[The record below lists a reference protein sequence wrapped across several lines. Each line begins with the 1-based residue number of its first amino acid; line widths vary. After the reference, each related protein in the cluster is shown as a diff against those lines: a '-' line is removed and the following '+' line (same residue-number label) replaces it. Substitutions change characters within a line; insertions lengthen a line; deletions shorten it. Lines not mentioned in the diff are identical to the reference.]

1 MARDP
6 RNTTR
11 NVSPMVA
18 WGVIGVLLALVV
30 GLLATYALRPGRSP
44 AEDAQ
49 TAAAIGNMDEAQS
62 EADARRDE
70 KRSAAA
76 LLN

>member
-6 RNTTR
+6 YKTKHGN
-11 NVSPMVA
+11 PFLA
-18 WGVIGVLLALVV
+18 WIAIGVLLVAVV

-44 AEDAQ
+44 AEDAR

-62 EADARRDE
+62 EADSRREE
-70 KRSAAA
+70 KRSATS

>member
-1 MARDP
+1 MANDRLK
-6 RNTTR
+6 TR
-11 NVSPMVA
+11 HVSPVVA
-18 WGVIGVLLALVV
+18 WIAIGVLLVLVV

-49 TAAAIGNMDEAQS
+49 TAAAIGEMDEAQS
-62 EADARRDE
+62 EADARREE

-76 LLN
+76 LL

>member
-1 MARDP
+1 MANDRLK
-6 RNTTR
+6 TR
-11 NVSPMVA
+11 HISPWVA
-18 WGVIGVLLALVV
+18 WIAIGGLVVMVV

-49 TAAAIGNMDEAQS
+49 TAAAIGNMDEAQG
-62 EADARRDE
+62 EADARREE

-76 LLN
+76 LL

>member
-1 MARDP
+1 MAQDP
-6 RNTTR
+6 RNKTR
-11 NVSPMVA
+11 HVNPAIA
-18 WGVIGVLLALVV
+18 WTVIGVLLALVV

-49 TAAAIGNMDEAQS
+49 TAAAIGNMDEAQN
-62 EADARRDE
+62 EADARRDA
-70 KRSAAA
+70 KRSDAA

>member
-1 MARDP
+1 MAQDRFKTKHDNP
-6 RNTTR
+6 W
-11 NVSPMVA
+11 VA
-18 WGVIGVLLALVV
+18 WIAIGVLLALVV
-30 GLLATYALRPGRSP
+30 GLLGAYVLRPGRSA

-62 EADARRDE
+62 EADTKREE

-76 LLN
+76 LL